1 MIQLTKTPILPNCQ
15 VPNGFFGITI
25 NYKHLVSV
33 FSGGSFFLREREKIF
48 CTYSGPWECV
58 KSFDCIL
65 IQLPTFPFPMEKSR
79 NSSVIATR
87 LPPGELEKILPTK
100 KNLLIFKFF

>member
-1 MIQLTKTPILPNCQ
+1 M
-15 VPNGFFGITI
+15 
-25 NYKHLVSV
+25 
-33 FSGGSFFLREREKIF
+33 REREKIF

-87 LPPGELEKILPTK
+87 LPPGELEKYCPL
-100 KNLLIFKFF
+100 KNLKKFKSVITCDLTIGGADTDIHK